1 MVSKMDKDSLARSIA
16 ILQAIQAF
24 RRIVSWCSSEITVY
38 NMYHE
43 DTIINSFDKYA
54 NIFDTSDVIIIE
66 HFAKALLREAWTH
79 RKYWTHRKQF
89 EVILYDFNAE
99 LNVLK
104 NLRK

>member
-1 MVSKMDKDSLARSIA
+1 MSTESFAKNVAK
-16 ILQAIQAF
+16 LQAIQTF
-24 RRIVSWCSSEITVY
+24 KRITSWCSSEITMY

-43 DTIINSFDKYA
+43 DFVENPFDKYA
-54 NIFDTSDVIIIE
+54 NIFEFGDAIIIE
-66 HFAKALLREAWTH
+66 HFAKALLREAWIC

-99 LNVLK
+99 LNILK

>member
-1 MVSKMDKDSLARSIA
+1 MSKDSLARSIA

-24 RRIVSWCSSEITVY
+24 KRIVSWCSSEITVY

-43 DTIINSFDKYA
+43 DTIENPFDKYS
-54 NIFDTSDVIIIE
+54 NIFEIGDVTVIE
-66 HFAKALLREAWTH
+66 HFAKALLREAWIH

-104 NLRK
+104 NLRKKNG

>member
-1 MVSKMDKDSLARSIA
+1 MNTKSFAKNIA
-16 ILQAIQAF
+16 KLQATQTF
-24 RRIVSWCSSEITVY
+24 KRIASWCSSEITMY

-43 DTIINSFDKYA
+43 DFIENPFDKYA
-54 NIFDTSDVIIIE
+54 NVFELGDAIVIE
-66 HFAKALLREAWTH
+66 HFAKALLREAWIY

>member
-1 MVSKMDKDSLARSIA
+1 MSKDSLARSIA

-24 RRIVSWCSSEITVY
+24 RRISSWCSSGIAIY

-43 DTIINSFDKYA
+43 DTLNNSFDKYA
-54 NIFDTSDVIIIE
+54 NIFDTSDVIVIE
-66 HFAKALLREAWTH
+66 HFARALLREAWIH

-104 NLRK
+104 HLRKKNG

>member
-1 MVSKMDKDSLARSIA
+1 MSSGSLAKNVA
-16 ILQAIQAF
+16 TLQAIQTF
-24 RRIVSWCSSEITVY
+24 RRIASWCSSEITMY

-43 DTIINSFDKYA
+43 DFVENKFDKYA
-54 NIFDTSDVIIIE
+54 NIFELGDSIVIE
-66 HFAKALLREAWTH
+66 HFAKALLREAWIC

-104 NLRK
+104 HLRKKNG

>member
-1 MVSKMDKDSLARSIA
+1 MSKDSLARSIA

-24 RRIVSWCSSEITVY
+24 RRISSWCSSEIAIY

-43 DTIINSFDKYA
+43 DTLNNSFDKYA
-54 NIFDTSDVIIIE
+54 NIFNTSDVIVIE
-66 HFAKALLREAWTH
+66 HFARALLREAWTH

-89 EVILYDFNAE
+89 EVILYDFNTE